1 MRGGVTVRQVGDPV
15 TGECAHRPGST
26 QRRHVSTNERHRNH
40 DLPRANAALP
50 LEHQLSIRTVNA
62 PWVLWLAARSPGRYT
77 AAPTVSTSRG
87 AP

>member
-1 MRGGVTVRQVGDPV
+1 VRGGVTVRQLGDPV
-15 TGECAHRPGST
+15 TGQCAFGPDST
-26 QRRHVSTNERHRNH
+26 PRRHVSTNERHRN
-40 DLPRANAALP
+40 DLSRADAALP

-62 PWVLWLAARSPGRYT
+62 PWMLWLVARLPGRDS